1 MFTVYVYS
9 LQAILGGGLCAGM
22 DFIMEETIL
31 QCWSYIRVALLVL
44 RGGTSRTLML

>member
-1 MFTVYVYS
+1 MCTVYR
-9 LQAILGGGLCAGM
+9 LCIGGGLYSGM

-44 RGGTSRTLML
+44 RGGTSRAIML